1 MQNNE
6 YGYSGIYNGVP
17 AVITKNGI
25 QEMLVLD
32 LTDEEKTKFIDS
44 CKTLQK
50 IIDEVVEPVL

>member
-1 MQNNE
+1 
-6 YGYSGIYNGVP
+6 
-17 AVITKNGI
+17 
-25 QEMLVLD
+25 MLVLD